1 MCNFCSGY
9 KTLYQQTQS
18 TRVYIDAFPPNRRLV
33 IECTPFP
40 PFKRGAYNEYAVN
53 SVFEINYCPY
63 CGRKLYAEEKIP
75 KGHRRYIRKC
85 GICGA
90 RGEQSNM
97 VRTSISPNGWLCQ
110 ECFDEAKDWE
120 R

>member
-1 MCNFCSGY
+1 MCKFCSGY

-40 PFKRGAYNEYAVN
+40 PFKRGAYNEYAVK
-53 SVFEINYCPY
+53 SVFEINYCLY
-63 CGRKLYAEEKIP
+63 CGRKLDAEEKIP
-75 KGHRRYIRKC
+75 GGRRKYIRKC
-85 GICGA
+85 GICGS

-97 VRTSISPNGWLCQ
+97 VRTSISSNGWLCQ
-110 ECFDEAKDWE
+110 ECFDEAKGWE
-120 R
+120 K